1 MNRNRLF
8 IASCIALVTTSMFFS
23 IRSDAADALAND
35 FRLTN
40 EQLGFIFQPA
50 FYGFTLSI
58 LIGGSL
64 VDLFGMRRL
73 LTVSG
78 LFYVFAILAIV
89 VLPFPDAQVASI
101 FGEPITLTLWVAMLA
116 LGLAQ
121 GLVEGVINPLC
132 STLYPEDKTH
142 RMNVLH
148 AWWPGGL
155 IVGGLLAYFITL
167 VMGLGGSVSAE
178 TATLGW
184 RVKLLTIPVAALT
197 YLVLIRGQ
205 RFPKTERVAAGV
217 SNRDML
223 SELLRPS
230 FIFLWI
236 CMWLTSASELGP
248 DQWVP
253 SLITNLTGGMPGIL
267 ILVYTAGIMF
277 VLRFF
282 GGPLAHRF
290 SPFGLMAI
298 GAALTAVGL
307 YSLGSV
313 STMAGAFAAATI
325 FGVGKTYFWPSRS
338 PLWAAPGFSRPEP
351 SFRSWGGGT
360 TGSGRPRRSSTS
372 PRSRSRSLCS
382 SGCSS
387 CTSASRAA
395 TSPSRS
401 AATARLKY
409 VKRHAALVPLS
420 RQHHDALAL
429 GVFIE
434 RDLKTEDPSA
444 LERLREQALDLW
456 ELELRGHFEVEE
468 SVLFPAVRRQIPDP
482 GVVDQLVREHEE
494 IAAALAD
501 LKEARAD
508 SLAQRLR
515 SLREALV
522 SHVRTEERVLF
533 EAVQSSVSEGDLAAI
548 GKGIEETL
556 PAVCARLGSAQ
567 V

>member
-23 IRSDAADALAND
+23 IRGDAADALATD
-35 FRLTN
+35 FQLN
-40 EQLGFIFQPA
+40 KEQLGFIFQPA

-73 LTVSG
+73 LTISG
-78 LFYVFAILAIV
+78 VFYIFAILAIV
-89 VLPFPDAQVASI
+89 LVPFPDGAVSSI
-101 FGEPITLTLWVAMLA
+101 FGNPVTLTLWLAMLT

-155 IVGGLLAYFITL
+155 IIGGLLAYFISL
-167 VMGLGGSVSAE
+167 AMGLGGSVSAE

-184 RVKLLTIPVAALT
+184 RVKLLTIPVVALA
-197 YLVLIRGQ
+197 YLLLIRGQ
-205 RFPKTERVAAGV
+205 TFPATERVAAGV
-217 SNRDML
+217 SNRDMFL
-223 SELLRPS
+223 ELLRPS

-282 GGPLAHRF
+282 GGPLAHKF
-290 SPFGLMAI
+290 SPFGLMTI
-298 GAALTAVGL
+298 AAVLTAIGL

-325 FGVGKTYFWPSRS
+325 FGVGKTYFWPVMLGVTSERF
-338 PLWAAPGFSRPEP
+338 PKGGPVALAVM
-351 SFRSWGGGT
+351 GGT
-360 TGSGRPRRSSTS
+360 GVF
-372 PRSRSRSLCS
+372 S
-382 SGCSS
+382 SG
-387 CTSASRAA
+387 TVVPIMGRWYDRFGPAA
-395 TSPSRS
+395 TFKFVSTLP
-401 AATARLKY
+401 
-409 VKRHAALVPLS
+409 VALV
-420 RQHHDALAL
+420 
-429 GVFIE
+429 
-434 RDLKTEDPSA
+434 
-444 LERLREQALDLW
+444 
-456 ELELRGHFEVEE
+456 
-468 SVLFPAVRRQIPDP
+468 VLF
-482 GVVDQLVREHEE
+482 G
-494 IAAALAD
+494 
-501 LKEARAD
+501 
-508 SLAQRLR
+508 
-515 SLREALV
+515 
-522 SHVRTEERVLF
+522 LF
-533 EAVQSSVSEGDLAAI
+533 FLHFKKQGGYKPEQLAA
-548 GKGIEETL
+548 E
-556 PAVCARLGSAQ
+556 
-567 V
+567 